1 MRISVGII
9 GAGISGLVAAR
20 TLSTAGADV
29 VVYEKSRGLGGR
41 LARRRLGGADF
52 DLGAPAYATTNP
64 DLARLGSPWG
74 EQGQYVAVPTM
85 NALAHVL
92 GEGLEVRTSVRV
104 EGVTRRDRGWDLGGG
119 RVHDAVLVSVPAPQ
133 AAPLLSEA
141 PDLARAAGS
150 VEMVSVWIALLSY
163 SRRLEFAGPVRA
175 PFGWCGRESD
185 KPGRDEEPERWT
197 LHATPEWS
205 RRHLDATPDFVMRS
219 LQRAFEERLE
229 ASEAS
234 LLAADAHRWLYARAR
249 RPLGRPFL
257 WDPRLLIGACGDWCL
272 GDTVECAYRSG
283 TGLALQVIE
292 SVDGLDPKSIETLG
306 P

>member
-20 TLSTAGADV
+20 ILAKAGADV

-74 EQGQYVAVPTM
+74 GQGTYVAVPTM
-85 NALAHVL
+85 NALAHAL

-104 EGVTRRDRGWDLGGG
+104 ERVRRRDGVWDLGGG

-150 VEMVSVWIALLSY
+150 VEMVPVWVVLLSY
-163 SRRLEFAGPVRA
+163 SRRLEFVGPVSA
-175 PFGWCGRESD
+175 PLGWCGRESD
-185 KPGRDEEPERWT
+185 KPGRVEEPERWAV
-197 LHATPEWS
+197 HATPDWS
-205 RRHLDATPDFVMRS
+205 LLHVDAPPEFVTRF
-219 LQRAFEERLE
+219 LQGAFEERLE
-229 ASEAS
+229 DPEVSF
-234 LLAADAHRWLYARAR
+234 LAAGAHRWLYARAR

-272 GDTVECAYRSG
+272 GDSVESAYRSG
-283 TGLALQVIE
+283 SDLAHRMIE
-292 SVDGLDPKSIETLG
+292 SAGGFDPNPMETLG